1 MKQTRA
7 QVLEVSQLTAEQMD
21 IELLKGY
28 TDMLEGR
35 TKSAENTFSD
45 IRKDYNLWF
54 TMFREMNLSSY
65 KKEEKIVDLS
75 FLLFD
80 SCFIDKFRKR
90 SFLWFNSPIMS
101 LNSLTPD

>member
-1 MKQTRA
+1 
-7 QVLEVSQLTAEQMD
+7 
-21 IELLKGY
+21 
-28 TDMLEGR
+28 
-35 TKSAENTFSD
+35 
-45 IRKDYNLWF
+45 
-54 TMFREMNLSSY
+54 MFREMNLSSY

>member
-45 IRKDYNLWF
+45 IRKDYNL
-54 TMFREMNLSSY
+54 
-65 KKEEKIVDLS
+65 
-75 FLLFD
+75 
-80 SCFIDKFRKR
+80 
-90 SFLWFNSPIMS
+90 
-101 LNSLTPD
+101 